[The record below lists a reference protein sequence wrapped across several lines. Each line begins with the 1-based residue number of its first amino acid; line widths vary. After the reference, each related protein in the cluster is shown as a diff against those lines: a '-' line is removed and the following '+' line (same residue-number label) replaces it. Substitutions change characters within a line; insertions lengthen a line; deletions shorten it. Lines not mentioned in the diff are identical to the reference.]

1 MTLRQK
7 KILITQLVLFL
18 IGISLIFLT
27 YVSKNNS
34 SEKIFT
40 QEIKSEINEKIK
52 KDSSEGSKF
61 YDIEYSGID
70 LSGNRYIL
78 NAKEAKN
85 SENDK
90 GLIHLNF
97 VKAVFYF
104 KDNKVLNISS
114 NFGLYNN
121 KSLDM
126 TFMDNVKGTYEGSIL
141 LAERAEYSNSEN
153 YILISE
159 NVKIQDLRGTMLAEK
174 LVFDIEKNKLDI
186 SSPLDKKVNAN
197 LNYK

>member
-1 MTLRQK
+1 MVK
-7 KILITQLVLFL
+7 FL
-18 IGISLIFLT
+18 PTFLL
-27 YVSKNNS
+27 
-34 SEKIFT
+34 
-40 QEIKSEINEKIK
+40 EKIK

-159 NVKIQDLRGTMLAEK
+159 NVKIQDIRGTMLAEK